1 MKTIKEIEKEY
12 DSYQVESKFV
22 TNYDE
27 LISFLLIGIDDTY
40 AIEKECKKEYNQNR
54 IWQIDGKIRNFLS
67 FIFESEEVE
76 FYDYDNSIIFSIIE
90 LIETYRTYFKK
101 IINVANEDN
110 YKELVKL
117 TDFIAKYYG
126 ETIDYYEFERDRLEA
141 AYKGFQMSNSKYE
154 NNQKIISE
162 FFNNKIQ
169 KYEKNKEKKNIKE

>member
-1 MKTIKEIEKEY
+1 MFKGLPEKF
-12 DSYQVESKFV
+12 D
-22 TNYDE
+22 
-27 LISFLLIGIDDTY
+27 
-40 AIEKECKKEYNQNR
+40 R
-54 IWQIDGKIRNFLS
+54 QIRALAPS
-67 FIFESEEVE
+67 S
-76 FYDYDNSIIFSIIE
+76 
-90 LIETYRTYFKK
+90 FKK